1 MIFKDK
7 IISFDKL
14 YSKEFD
20 RLFKIALNSQNHPS
34 DLLLLNV
41 NGFYDKKILDWNKNY
56 SKKLNPHLV
65 GPNIEG
71 FSEKTHYS
79 FIHKYRT
86 TNIIQTPFAQF
97 LEDVKYDTKKQKEIE
112 ELIEI
117 EETTIQLEMLIYL
130 KFWEA
135 DMIIKKLYQFAR
147 ILNGEPY
154 DWYFKIAESTRD
166 KNNTGTRQDII
177 RLKIR
182 NKIENNSTDVYNLI
196 KNTYKT
202 QIRNSIAHSN
212 YSMIG
217 RSINLNNY
225 IKDDPH
231 SQINS
236 ISFDD
241 WIEIFHN
248 TLTLHNQYIKLNNRI
263 NDFYGEIAL
272 KNNNIVPIL
281 ITEKDGKQYELPLEY
296 RKEYKDWGYKQ
307 N

>member
-7 IISFDKL
+7 IIETDNL
-14 YSKEFD
+14 LSKEFD
-20 RLFKIALNSQNHPS
+20 RLFRYALNSQNHHS
-34 DLLLLNV
+34 DLLLIHV
-41 NGFYDKKILDWNKNY
+41 NGFYYEEVLSWNKFN
-56 SKKLNPHLV
+56 SKNLNPHLV
-65 GPNIEG
+65 GPNVEG
-71 FSEKTHYS
+71 YSEKTHYS

-86 TNIIQTPFAQF
+86 TNVNEAPLSEY
-97 LEDVKYDTKKQKEIE
+97 LEKIKYDPKRQKEIE

-117 EETTIQLEMLIYL
+117 EETSIQLEMLIYL

-135 DMIIKKLYQFAR
+135 DMIIKKIYQFAR
-147 ILNGEPY
+147 IINGEPY
-154 DWYFKIAESTRD
+154 DWYFKIAESARD
-166 KNNTGTRQDII
+166 KNHTGTRQDII

-182 NKIENNSTDVYNLI
+182 DKLKNISSDLHNLI

-212 YSMIG
+212 YSMVG
-217 RSINLNNY
+217 RDINLNNY

-231 SQINS
+231 SQLNS

-248 TLTLHNQYIKLNNRI
+248 TLILHNQYLKLNNRI

-281 ITEKDGKQYELPLEY
+281 VTEKNGKQYELPLEY
-296 RKEYKDWGYKQ
+296 RKEFKDWGYKQ
-307 N
+307 D